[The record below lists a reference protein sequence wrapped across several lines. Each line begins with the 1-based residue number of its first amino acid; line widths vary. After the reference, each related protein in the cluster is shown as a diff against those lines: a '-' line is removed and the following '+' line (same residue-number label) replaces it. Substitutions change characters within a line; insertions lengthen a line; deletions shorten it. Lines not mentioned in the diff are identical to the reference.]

1 MDNHILISDDATIE
15 AAAPPGVWR
24 RLDMALAEPA
34 KRGFDLLAAGLGL
47 IAVSPLLVLIACF
60 VALDGGP
67 IVFGHQRVGRDGKMF
82 PCYKFRTMMPGAEL
96 CLAEYLELHP
106 QAAAE
111 WRDGHK
117 LSDDPRITGI
127 GRFLRR
133 TSLDELPQ
141 LWNVVRGEMSLVGPR
156 PVTEAEIAAHY
167 GELAGLYMAVRPGIT
182 GLWQIMGRNALSYQA
197 RVELD
202 AHYVVV
208 RSFLTDLVIL
218 ARTVAVVLRRDGV

>member
-1 MDNHILISDDATIE
+1 MLRAVPETVERQRFALDPPALGKRLFDLSAASLGLL
-15 AAAPPGVWR
+15 AAAP
-24 RLDMALAEPA
+24 L
-34 KRGFDLLAAGLGL
+34 FLG
-47 IAVSPLLVLIACF
+47 IACL
-60 VALDGGP
+60 VAIDGGP
-67 IVFGHQRVGRDGKMF
+67 IFFGHWRVGRNGLSF

-111 WRDGHK
+111 WREGHK
-117 LSDDPRITGI
+117 LSADPRITGI

-141 LWNVVRGEMSLVGPR
+141 LWNVVRGDMSLVGPR

-167 GELAGLYMAVRPGIT
+167 GAFAPLYMAVRPGIT
-182 GLWQIMGRNALSYQA
+182 GLWQITGRNALSYEA
-197 RVELD
+197 RVEID
-202 AHYVVV
+202 AHYVMV

-218 ARTVAVVLRRDGV
+218 ARTIAVVFRRDGL